1 MIVLF
6 GAIGSGKTEQ
16 GERLVK
22 RLNCPRVSTS
32 QLLRQNSNPVHL
44 KQIAEGTLVSD
55 QEVLSLLEPE
65 LKKIQAAKNEF
76 ILDGSPRSIPQAK
89 WLVDKIRAGEIKLT
103 AIIYLKVSKDV
114 LLERLHKRHR
124 EDDQDEI
131 ISHRLNEYDK
141 ITTPVL
147 DYLKSQGYRI
157 DEVDGSPSADEV
169 EISIKRVLESKNA
182 S

>member
-1 MIVLF
+1 MIILF

-16 GERLVK
+16 GERLAK

-32 QLLRQNSNPVHL
+32 QLLREDANPTNL

-55 QEVLSLLEPE
+55 QDILDLLGP
-65 LKKIQAAKNEF
+65 KFKSIGADKNEF

-89 WLVDKIRAGEIKLT
+89 WLIAKIKAGEVKFT
-103 AIIYLKVSKDV
+103 AIIYLKVPV
-114 LLERLHKRHR
+114 PVVVERLMERGRVDDKEDIIRHR
-124 EDDQDEI
+124 LDE
-131 ISHRLNEYDK
+131 YAK

-147 DYLKSQGYRI
+147 DYLKQAGYQV
-157 DEVDGSPSADEV
+157 DGVDGSMTPDKV
-169 EISIKRVLESKNA
+169 EQSIKALLETKNA